1 MLDDRT
7 IYTINDEDGKDTTIT
22 LDKMVADALQEL
34 LPDVHAWVQK
44 TYDLVAERK
53 PDLGRRQ
60 KGDLVRS
67 LSVREAE
74 KSPRYKEMM
83 DEIFGL

>member
-7 IYTINDEDGKDTTIT
+7 IYTIKDEDGKNTTIT
-22 LDKMVADALQEL
+22 LDKMIADVLQEL
-34 LPDVHAWVQK
+34 LPDVHEWVQK
-44 TYDLVAERK
+44 TYNLVAEKK
-53 PDLGRRQ
+53 PNLGRRQ
-60 KGDLVRS
+60 KGSLVRS
-67 LSVREAE
+67 LSGREAE